1 MINNL
6 KLFIM
11 REKVNFTSKGLVNIE
26 IWDDLINNFQ
36 IIEES
41 NEWNR
46 LHGGIFQNRVLY
58 WTTQM
63 SFPNYSYKC
72 NHFEIWYKF
81 DQDGGLRITDIKF

>member
-11 REKVNFTSKGLVNIE
+11 KEKVNLKSKGLGNIE

-46 LHGGIFQNRVLY
+46 LHVGIFQKRVLY

-63 SFPNYSYKC
+63 CFPNYSYKT
-72 NHFEIWYKF
+72 NHFEIWYKINE
-81 DQDGGLRITDIKF
+81 DGILRITDIKF

>member
-11 REKVNFTSKGLVNIE
+11 REKVNFTSKGLGNIE

-41 NEWNR
+41 NRME
-46 LHGGIFQNRVLY
+46 
-58 WTTQM
+58 
-63 SFPNYSYKC
+63 
-72 NHFEIWYKF
+72 
-81 DQDGGLRITDIKF
+81 